1 MMKEASRSRVLLHLI
16 VFLCAFAVALPVRAA
31 SEEGSDSQDTEKA
44 AEGQEGK
51 PKTEEELTITGERSV
66 VEQGQK
72 SLFVDL
78 PPRDLLKR
86 PLTESPGLETST
98 SVVGRNEIA
107 LRNDF
112 SLVDALRFTPGAWTE
127 SRGRKVKEFISVRGQ
142 AYPYPKYLIDGAW
155 FREFHETNFFMSAAN
170 VERLEILRSN
180 ASMLKSPGGMV
191 GLINIVPRQYT
202 ERETQLT
209 MYRAS
214 QGTWRTQVNHGN
226 RLEDL
231 EYAVGGGFYHTD
243 GETNMNAEENMGN
256 LFGRVVKQINPDLEL
271 SLMAMYMDGDRELE
285 MAEPPA
291 HPRFLTRKDSFDPMR
306 FYFGVA
312 KAHYE
317 PTDRASTEVILNYGK
332 RRFDGHR
339 VGSPDWTEEDYEWG
353 ARLVQSLKL
362 TDTNTLRVSG
372 MYNHWRTPTGKR
384 FYVGN
389 PGELQTFA
397 GVISDEQK
405 INRLTLNGA
414 FRVSRTYVDQFGGF
428 NVEGSPRG
436 GLRSVEV
443 QNEWEDPLLT
453 GSAGAAYQLT
463 DEWSLHGNAS
473 MGEISARPGIIDVN
487 LQRPDDE
494 TRLKYDLGIKREW
507 EEYGEVSLTGFY
519 VEQEDTP
526 LLTRNVVQVNGEP
539 YILFDNG
546 NRENYG
552 VELDTRTKRFENGL
566 QFFANAVAMQT
577 RREMNDDWADDEEVP
592 QVVLGGGASYLWLPF
607 EVSVMGKHVSEYEN
621 QRFTADGI
629 PRDLGSFET
638 LDLIF
643 NYYFGSEYQHKAFFG
658 IENLNDQEYSTV
670 VGWPDEGRR
679 LEAGLTLTF

>member
-1 MMKEASRSRVLLHLI
+1 MKRKVSGSRTLLGVII
-16 VFLCAFAVALPVRAA
+16 VVCALAVAMPVRAA
-31 SEEGSDSQDTEKA
+31 SEEASESASSSPA
-44 AEGQEGK
+44 AEESEGE
-51 PKTEEELTITGERSV
+51 PTAEEEVTITGERPA
-66 VEQGQK
+66 VEQGEK
-72 SLFVDL
+72 SLFAGL
-78 PPRDLLKR
+78 PPRDLLER
-86 PLTESPGLETST
+86 PLTESPGLETSM
-98 SVVGRNEIA
+98 SVVGRNEID

-127 SRGRKVKEFISVRGQ
+127 TRGRKVKQFISVRGQ

-155 FREFHETNFFMSAAN
+155 FREFHETNFFMAAAN

-180 ASMLKSPGGMV
+180 ASIMQSPGGMV
-191 GLINIVPRQYT
+191 GLINVVPRQYT
-202 ERETQLT
+202 GKETRLT

-226 RLEDL
+226 KLEDL
-231 EYAVGGGFYHTD
+231 EYAVGGGFHHTD

-256 LFGRVVKQINPDLEL
+256 LFGRVVKQVNPDLEL
-271 SLMAMYMDGDRELE
+271 SLMGLYMEGDRELKF
-285 MAEPPA
+285 AEPPA

-306 FYFGVA
+306 WYIGVA
-312 KAHYE
+312 KARYE
-317 PTDRASTEVILNYGK
+317 PTSKAATEFILNYGK

-353 ARLVQSLKL
+353 ARLVQALKL
-362 TDTNTLRVSG
+362 TENNTLRFGG

-397 GVISDEQK
+397 GMISDEQK

-453 GSAGAAYQLT
+453 GSVGAAYQLT
-463 DEWSLHGNAS
+463 DEWSLHGNAA
-473 MGEISARPGIIDVN
+473 MGEISARPGVIDVN
-487 LQRPDDE
+487 LDKPDDE
-494 TRLKYDLGIKREW
+494 TRLKYDLGVKREW
-507 EEYGEVSLTGFY
+507 KEYGEVALTGFY

-526 LLTRNVVQVNGEP
+526 LLTRNVVLVNGDP
-539 YILFDNG
+539 FVLFENG
-546 NRENYG
+546 DRENYG
-552 VELDTRTKRFENGL
+552 VELETRTKRFENGL
-566 QFFANAVAMQT
+566 QFFANAVAMET
-577 RREMNDDWADDEEVP
+577 RRKTDDDWMDDDEIP
-592 QVVLGGGASYLWLPF
+592 QVILGGGASYLWLPF
-607 EVSVMGKHVSEYEN
+607 EVSVLTKHVSDYEN

-629 PRDLGSFET
+629 PRDLGDFET
-638 LDLIF
+638 VDLII

-670 VGWPDEGRR
+670 VGWPNEGRR